1 VAWTGPKATE
11 ATETTVARVAAMRKL
26 GLAVGGS
33 AGLVGL
39 AALVTQ
45 AARSDELFLGYL
57 LNTVVNKIPF
67 PTARLA
73 LYRAAGLRIGP
84 DSNIMMNVRVMTPQ
98 GIEIGDHCIIGEFCQ
113 LDGRAVRLG
122 EGPGLTIGDNVNIG
136 AYTAFIAGSHE
147 PDSPDFAGPLARTV
161 VQDRAWITMNCTVL
175 SGVTVSEGAVVSA
188 ASLVNK
194 DVPPYT
200 MVGGVPAKYLKDRSR
215 DLRYTLSNRA
225 RWI

>member
-1 VAWTGPKATE
+1 
-11 ATETTVARVAAMRKL
+11 MRKL

-33 AGLVGL
+33 LGL
-39 AALVTQ
+39 AALVAQ
-45 AARSDELFLGYL
+45 SARSDELFLGYL

-67 PTARLA
+67 PAARLA
-73 LYRAAGLRIGP
+73 LYRAAGMRIGP
-84 DSNIMMNVRVMTPQ
+84 SSNIMMHARVMTPQ

-122 EGPGLTIGDNVNIG
+122 DGPGLTIGDNVNVG

-147 PDSPDFAGPLARTV
+147 PDSPDFAGPLGKTV
-161 VQDRAWITMNCTVL
+161 VHDRAWVTMNCTVL
-175 SGVTVSEGAVVSA
+175 AGVTIGEGAVVSA

-194 DVPPYT
+194 DVAPYT

-215 DLRYTLSNRA
+215 DLRYTLVNRA